1 MRSKSLSC
9 LLLAAM
15 LIIGTGA
22 SVHADTIRLRDG
34 SILRGEIVA
43 FADQQFTILVGS
55 GVRGRRSRITIYM
68 EDVESII
75 FERTVTQGADA
86 APTGNNADAT
96 TPAATSAPG
105 STGVGST
112 TGGSSSVN
120 NDNVAAN
127 NTNETATPPARGVI
141 NPTVT
146 PRATSPD
153 TSATS
158 GGAVNFREA
167 SLRVR
172 GDATTNG
179 WTNAGVIL
187 RRGQRVRISASG
199 RIALGNGR
207 FSTPAGVPT
216 LDDDAK
222 LMRGEATGGLI
233 AVIGDD
239 NDEFVFIGAR
249 REFVAPRDGVLFL
262 GVNEGNLNDN
272 TGNYDVTVAYEA
284 K

>member
-1 MRSKSLSC
+1 MRCKSLGC
-9 LLLAAM
+9 LLLAVS
-15 LIIGTGA
+15 LFVGTGA
-22 SVHADTIRLRDG
+22 SVFADTIRLRDG

-96 TPAATSAPG
+96 MPAATSAPG

-112 TGGSSSVN
+112 TPQVGGSSSV
-120 NDNVAAN
+120 DNTAN
-127 NTNETATPPARGVI
+127 NPNEVTPPARGVV
-141 NPTVT
+141 NPIVP
-146 PRATSPD
+146 PRATSPAA
-153 TSATS
+153 SS
-158 GGAVNFREA
+158 GSAVNLREA
-167 SLRVR
+167 SVRVR

-187 RRGQRVRISASG
+187 RKGQRVRVSASG
-199 RIALGNGR
+199 RIALGGGR

-216 LDDDAK
+216 LDDEAK